1 MSTVENNNT
10 VSVHYVGTLND
21 GTVFDSS
28 RAKET
33 PLTFVTGIGQVVN
46 GFDNAVMGMTVGEVK
61 TVTLTVEEG
70 YGPRNPNAF
79 TLAPK
84 TAFPEDFTFE
94 KGAVVSGNQ
103 NGQNFQAIIEGVTDG
118 HVVLDVNHPL
128 AGQELTFEIEVLS
141 IEPNIVNEGE

>member
-1 MSTVENNNT
+1 MSNKVENNNT

-28 RAKET
+28 RARET
-33 PLTFVTGIGQVVN
+33 TLTFVTGIGQVVP

-61 TVTLTVEEG
+61 TVKLSVEEG
-70 YGPRNPNAF
+70 YGARNPNAF

-84 TAFPEDFTFE
+84 TAFPEDFVFE
-94 KGAVVSGNQ
+94 KGAVVSGQQ
-103 NGQNFQAIIEGVTDG
+103 NGQQFQAIVEGATDN

-128 AGQELTFEIEVLS
+128 AGQELTFEIEVLT
-141 IEPNIVNEGE
+141 ITPNVE